1 MKTLFTFVSLACCFW
16 FSLPG
21 LAKDGKPNILLI
33 VSDDAGYTDLGS
45 FGGEIDT
52 PNLDALAANG
62 LKLSHFYS
70 NARCSPTRASL
81 LTGVDAAHV
90 GFGGGVVGD
99 WEREL
104 PFPAHRAR
112 LKYEQPLISEL
123 LLDADYQTMMVG
135 KWHLGGSYIKQHQEE
150 MAPKW
155 KAIHPP
161 QMALTAQEME
171 LDYLALPPQRG
182 FGKSFVFH
190 GAQGNLFYQ
199 PGLPQPYYYNN
210 EPAELKYKQQYD
222 MRCYSETDY
231 SRKHYSACDGKK
243 GKAFYATDGI
253 TDEAISMLKQ
263 ASIKDKPFFMY
274 VAYRAPHKPLQA
286 PKELVD
292 KYKKKYSDLSAIA
305 KSRHER
311 LVSLNMYPE
320 SAAVRDTEKFY
331 SDMPPEKH
339 GRYIEKAS
347 FHAAMM
353 EKLDDNVGQLVS
365 QLKASGQ
372 LDNTLI
378 VYLSD
383 NGAASHIGDLMNQP
397 YTGVK
402 ALLWEGGAR
411 THAILHWPKIIEPG
425 SLSNDIVW
433 VGDLFSTFI
442 ELGAADFPT
451 EFRGHTPRQPDGRSI
466 VPLLKGEQLP
476 PPIALY
482 NNDKGQQSVLY
493 KGKWKLLVE
502 PGWYLQTL
510 AKPGVAIE
518 LYDIASDPGETN
530 NVAHKHPELV
540 KRLIAM
546 ADEWKKENQIVD
558 YEHIIKLKPQ
568 DPY

>member
-1 MKTLFTFVSLACCFW
+1 MKKLFIWIHFAFCLSVSSFCLAQEIQ
-16 FSLPG
+16 
-21 LAKDGKPNILLI
+21 PNILLI
-33 VSDDAGYTDLGS
+33 VSDDAGYSDLGS
-45 FGGEIDT
+45 FGGEIET

-62 LKLSHFYS
+62 LKLSRFYS

-81 LTGVDAAHV
+81 LTGVEAAHV

-123 LLDADYQTMMVG
+123 LLDSDYQTMMVG

-155 KAIHPP
+155 KAVHPP
-161 QMALTAQEME
+161 PMALTAQEME

-182 FGKSFVFH
+182 FEKSFVFH

-199 PGLPQPYYYNN
+199 PDLPHPYYHNN

-222 MRCYSETDY
+222 MRCYSDTDY

-243 GKAFYATDGI
+243 GIAFYATDGI

-263 ASIKDKPFFMY
+263 TTIKDKPFFMY

-292 KYKKKYSDLSAIA
+292 KYKKKYSDLTGIA
-305 KSRHER
+305 KGRHKR
-311 LVSLNMYPE
+311 LVSLRMFPKE
-320 SAAVRDTEKFY
+320 AKARDTNAFY
-331 SDMPPEKH
+331 SNMPPEK
-339 GRYIEKAS
+339 YTQYVEKAS

-353 EKLDDNVGQLVS
+353 EKLDDNVGRLVS
-365 QLKASGQ
+365 QLKEAGQ

-397 YTGVK
+397 YAGVK

-411 THAILHWPKIIEPG
+411 THAILHWPNTIQPG

-442 ELGAADFPT
+442 ELSGVEFPQI
-451 EFRGHTPRQPDGRSI
+451 FRGNTPRQPDGRSI
-466 VPLLKGEQLP
+466 VPLLKGKQLP

-493 KGKWKLLVE
+493 KGKWKLLIE

-518 LYDIASDPGETN
+518 LYDIENDPGEVN
-530 NVAHKHPELV
+530 NVADMHPELV
-540 KRLIAM
+540 KRLTTM
-546 ADEWKKENQIVD
+546 AEEWKSRNKIID
-558 YEHIIKLKPQ
+558 YRHIIKIKPN